1 MTYFEDRANDSK
13 DAGLVG
19 SDMTTFPALGFN
31 PTPGNTGTVSTLA
44 SNFLTVSGHLEQA
57 REAMVKAGRTG
68 GFWAGDAAEAF
79 HGDIGQLPDYLDK
92 ATKSLGDAGKAL
104 DGWANDLTT
113 LQHSAADYEQQA
125 ETAIRQVDAA
135 QSNPDLALA
144 GEEFSDQQSLE
155 QAQQRLTTAESEL
168 GQAEAD
174 LNEIREQAMR
184 LFGQHQDLVRE
195 VEDAL
200 NKAKDEAPNKPGG
213 FFHDLGA
220 AFGSVLNGISSL
232 AKNTWNFVKKHA
244 NVIAKI
250 GDVLSAVGTVLSV
263 AAAATA
269 EIPVVGE
276 VVEVASLGV
285 NAEALGAH
293 ALAKAAGAN
302 VSDVTLAGDA
312 LGMIPGGSMLKGLS
326 GVGKVARVAKSAGKA
341 IKAGENG
348 ARLADGAAA
357 ASREVTE
364 ISTEQLG
371 KWAHQAQ
378 SVASHVPGMSGLATK
393 ISVDSVTVGGKMVEK
408 AGKMVN
414 IGGTTLYTASNTTA
428 QVAGAAAGTVKKL
441 APKVAEW
448 ESQPYLGNAE
458 DSAKSFA
465 DKLVHGQS
473 LPSAGQ
479 VFNQVV
485 HGSHA

>member
-1 MTYFEDRANDSK
+1 MTFFQDRADNAK
-13 DAGLVG
+13 DAGMVG
-19 SDMTTFPALGFN
+19 SDMATYPALGFN

-57 REAMVKAGRTG
+57 REAMVNAGRTG
-68 GFWAGDAAEAF
+68 GFWEGDAAEAF
-79 HGDIGQLPDYLDK
+79 QGDIGQLPDYLDK
-92 ATKSLGDAGKAL
+92 ATKSLGDAGRAL

-125 ETAIRQVDAA
+125 EAAVRQVDAA
-135 QSNPDLALA
+135 QSNPDLGLA
-144 GEEFSDQQSLE
+144 GEEFDDQQALA

-168 GQAEAD
+168 TDAEND
-174 LNEIREQAMR
+174 LTAIREQAMR
-184 LFGQHQDLVRE
+184 LFAQHQDLVRD

-220 AFGSVLNGISSL
+220 AFGSVLHGISSL
-232 AKNTWNFVKKHA
+232 AKNTWNFVKQHA

-276 VVEVASLGV
+276 VVEAASLGV

-302 VSDVTLAGDA
+302 VSDLALASDA
-312 LGMIPGGSMLKGLS
+312 LGMIPGGSMINGVTK
-326 GVGKVARVAKSAGKA
+326 VGKVARVVKSAGKA
-341 IKAGENG
+341 MRVGEGG

-357 ASREVTE
+357 AGRELTEMSTKQLNSWAKTAVKFGRKVPVLSDGVDTTKMSGELLTTSGKEVTAAAKRVYTYDTS
-364 ISTEQLG
+364 ST
-371 KWAHQAQ
+371 
-378 SVASHVPGMSGLATK
+378 VA
-393 ISVDSVTVGGKMVEK
+393 K
-408 AGKMVN
+408 A
-414 IGGTTLYTASNTTA
+414 
-428 QVAGAAAGTVKKL
+428 AGAVYGT
-441 APKVAEW
+441 AEQIGIKVGEW
-448 ESQPYLGNAE
+448 EAQPYIDNAE

-479 VFNQVV
+479 VYNQVL
-485 HGSHA
+485 HGSHS